1 MSVSYSAYRYYASRR
16 VFGSLSASP
25 FDDISPLTG
34 RVPGQYGHG
43 SVSGGLALDESGF
56 LASAHRRV
64 VDDFIQA
71 VLDEWACDMGDVD
84 RNIVGV
90 ALRQEVET
98 RLAPE
103 LMALHALLL
112 GADSD
117 ALGRLPGWLDLVQNP
132 MASDAEF
139 LTEMGRWLDP
149 VGSSLVEEN
158 AVLSPGESETA
169 QAFTDFLWEM
179 APLASGPSLE
189 P

>member
-1 MSVSYSAYRYYASRR
+1 M
-16 VFGSLSASP
+16 
-25 FDDISPLTG
+25 
-34 RVPGQYGHG
+34 
-43 SVSGGLALDESGF
+43 DESGF

-71 VLDEWACDMGDVD
+71 VLDEWACDMGDVE

-103 LMALHALLL
+103 LLALHALLL
-112 GADSD
+112 GAD
-117 ALGRLPGWLDLVQNP
+117 AEMLGKLPEWLDLVQNP

-139 LTEMGRWLDP
+139 LTEMRRRVDP

-158 AVLSPGESETA
+158 AVLLPGESA
-169 QAFTDFLWEM
+169 ASRAFTDCLWEM